1 MDSCC
6 CFVVIILGFCATEVM
21 NTIRRKKLFK
31 IIGMLMAF
39 GISSSLVLYALR
51 ENISLYYTPSELEGM
66 KVSKNQL
73 IRIGGVVVK
82 NSVQSVSNSTEV
94 QFSVSD
100 AHHTIQVQYNGVL
113 PTLFRVG
120 QTIVAQGY
128 LQKDNLFRANQ
139 VLAKHGEDYHA
150 A

>member
-1 MDSCC
+1 
-6 CFVVIILGFCATEVM
+6 
-21 NTIRRKKLFK
+21 
-31 IIGMLMAF
+31 MAF

-51 ENISLYYTPSELEGM
+51 ENISLYYTPSELDSM
-66 KVSKNQL
+66 TMHKNQL

-82 NSVQSVSNSTEV
+82 NSVRYISNSTEV
-94 QFSVSD
+94 QFSVGD
-100 AHHTIQVQYNGVL
+100 AHHTIQVHYNGVL

-128 LQKDNLFRANQ
+128 LQKDGIFRANQ
-139 VLAKHGEDYHA
+139 VLAKHGEEYHA